1 MGTDGRKY
9 GYINNDSDAE
19 QTIMEPVSGESIE
32 TSLDVGAQQIVEK
45 YVNGF
50 KSSMGAKNIGVIAM
64 KPSTGEIIAMDGG
77 DRYDLNNPRDMSQVY
92 SEEEIAELKKSDKKT
107 VEALNAMWS
116 NFCVTD
122 AFEPGS
128 VVKPIVMS
136 GALEKGKI
144 TVNDTFNCDGGET
157 FGANGDTYIKCAVWP
172 DAHGTETL
180 REVIANSC
188 NDAMMQIAA
197 RMGTESFLKAQAL
210 FNFGSRT
217 GVDLPNEVPVLS
229 IQLIPWE
236 RQSLPAP
243 HSDRDLPV
251 RCFRRSVRCV
261 LLSMVDIII
270 SRIL

>member
-1 MGTDGRKY
+1 
-9 GYINNDSDAE
+9 
-19 QTIMEPVSGESIE
+19 MEPVSGESIE

-64 KPSTGEIIAMDGG
+64 KASTGEIIAMDGG

-157 FGANGDTYIKCAVWP
+157 FGANGDTYIKFP
-172 DAHGTETL
+172 
-180 REVIANSC
+180 R
-188 NDAMMQIAA
+188 
-197 RMGTESFLKAQAL
+197 
-210 FNFGSRT
+210 
-217 GVDLPNEVPVLS
+217 
-229 IQLIPWE
+229 
-236 RQSLPAP
+236 
-243 HSDRDLPV
+243 
-251 RCFRRSVRCV
+251 
-261 LLSMVDIII
+261 
-270 SRIL
+270 

>member
-107 VEALNAMWS
+107 VEASQCHVEQFL
-116 NFCVTD
+116 
-122 AFEPGS
+122 
-128 VVKPIVMS
+128 
-136 GALEKGKI
+136 
-144 TVNDTFNCDGGET
+144 
-157 FGANGDTYIKCAVWP
+157 
-172 DAHGTETL
+172 
-180 REVIANSC
+180 C
-188 NDAMMQIAA
+188 N
-197 RMGTESFLKAQAL
+197 
-210 FNFGSRT
+210 
-217 GVDLPNEVPVLS
+217 
-229 IQLIPWE
+229 
-236 RQSLPAP
+236 
-243 HSDRDLPV
+243 
-251 RCFRRSVRCV
+251 RC
-261 LLSMVDIII
+261 I
-270 SRIL
+270 

>member
-1 MGTDGRKY
+1 
-9 GYINNDSDAE
+9 
-19 QTIMEPVSGESIE
+19 
-32 TSLDVGAQQIVEK
+32 
-45 YVNGF
+45 
-50 KSSMGAKNIGVIAM
+50 
-64 KPSTGEIIAMDGG
+64 MDGG

-197 RMGTESFLKAQAL
+197 RMGTESFLKAQTL

-217 GVDLPNEVPVLS
+217 GIDLPNEGSGVIHTTDTMGETELACSAFGQGFTCTGDQCDVFCYQWW
-229 IQLIPWE
+229 I
-236 RQSLPAP
+236 
-243 HSDRDLPV
+243 
-251 RCFRRSVRCV
+251 
-261 LLSMVDIII
+261 LLSAASCDCNQGQQ
-270 SRIL
+270 RWNGQKN

>member
-1 MGTDGRKY
+1 MQIQMRTAGLSEKELEERSNVQGIWFEEDLLRVYPFNALACDTIGFTLSRETADVGLEGYYNSTLMGTDGRKY

-122 AFEPGS
+122 G
-128 VVKPIVMS
+128 I
-136 GALEKGKI
+136 
-144 TVNDTFNCDGGET
+144 
-157 FGANGDTYIKCAVWP
+157 
-172 DAHGTETL
+172 
-180 REVIANSC
+180 
-188 NDAMMQIAA
+188 
-197 RMGTESFLKAQAL
+197 
-210 FNFGSRT
+210 
-217 GVDLPNEVPVLS
+217 
-229 IQLIPWE
+229 
-236 RQSLPAP
+236 
-243 HSDRDLPV
+243 
-251 RCFRRSVRCV
+251 
-261 LLSMVDIII
+261 
-270 SRIL
+270 